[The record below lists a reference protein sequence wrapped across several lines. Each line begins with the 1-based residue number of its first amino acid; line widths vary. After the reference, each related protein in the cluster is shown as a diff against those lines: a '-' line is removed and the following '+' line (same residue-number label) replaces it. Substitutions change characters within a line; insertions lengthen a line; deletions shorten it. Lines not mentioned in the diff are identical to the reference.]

1 MAAAMGMQ
9 RTEIDALAALRP
21 ELLRQIAR
29 DALTGSTT
37 ARSTAGGRYRT
48 NGSSRTQVID
58 RGQVRPGPA
67 GRNPPAPKSARGMRE
82 QIRELNDALR
92 IDVDPGDLPPIDL
105 PGPVTPEGNGLPLLD
120 SRWPFTEQCRALIA
134 SKAYRRPV
142 TAMAGSKDRWHQLAD
157 AIDASNLAAS
167 DKAVL
172 RRLLD
177 RADYRTAELP
187 EKFTPK
193 QADIARKA
201 SITPRQV
208 RRSLRHAERHGWVT
222 VGGTTGRGHRLAYRL
237 DIGEQCGCSGRV
249 HERREDTEHR
259 KGGHGVPLKADTKGG
274 HAAGQTPNRTE
285 RHREGEGGR
294 DV

>member
-1 MAAAMGMQ
+1 
-9 RTEIDALAALRP
+9 
-21 ELLRQIAR
+21 
-29 DALTGSTT
+29 
-37 ARSTAGGRYRT
+37 
-48 NGSSRTQVID
+48 
-58 RGQVRPGPA
+58 
-67 GRNPPAPKSARGMRE
+67 
-82 QIRELNDALR
+82 
-92 IDVDPGDLPPIDL
+92 
-105 PGPVTPEGNGLPLLD
+105 
-120 SRWPFTEQCRALIA
+120 
-134 SKAYRRPV
+134 
-142 TAMAGSKDRWHQLAD
+142 MAGSKDRWHQLAD

-285 RHREGEGGR
+285 RHREGEGEGMFEPKQESPPEPSLRVLGDGSGPDDRDSFDGWLALISRRAEPSRGTSPGR
-294 DV
+294 QP